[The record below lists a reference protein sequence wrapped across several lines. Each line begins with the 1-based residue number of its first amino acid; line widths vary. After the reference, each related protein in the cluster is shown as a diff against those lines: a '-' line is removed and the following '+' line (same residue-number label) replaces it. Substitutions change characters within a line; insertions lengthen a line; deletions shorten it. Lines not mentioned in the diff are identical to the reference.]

1 MADQKISDMSPA
13 SGLTGVELVPLVQ
26 SGANVRSTTQ
36 AVADYANN
44 ELAVQGKLLPAGG
57 AAGQALAKSSGT
69 DYDVAWADV
78 QEPLPTS
85 TIAGRVLTQQSA
97 TPGDVDWSDPF
108 FLSPGGFS
116 GDVQFNSGF
125 GGFSGAPTAS
135 VVDGDLALLAT
146 VSNPPPP
153 AGKVKLAARSTLNS
167 TWLTQVRPDGA
178 EALLQERLL
187 TVKRAEMSASGN
199 SSASPPVFGML
210 AWTTTGSAG
219 TDTTSSAS
227 FFAQARTWAVGSA
240 TTAGASCGLHYS
252 QLIYGR
258 GAQANAG
265 GFLASW
271 VFGISD
277 AAAVAN
283 ARLFVGFR
291 GVAAAI
297 PSSEPSALVNILGVG
312 ADTGETTLSFLV
324 NDTVGNATKIG
335 TGLSATSRSTDLYRL
350 VIYAPPMATWVAMR
364 LINLRTGVAVEQVFT
379 TDLPDPTTLLTPHFW
394 RNNGGT
400 TLSVRLSISSFY
412 SETYF

>member
-1 MADQKISDMSPA
+1 MADQKISEMSPA

-36 AVADYANN
+36 DVADYANN

-108 FLSPGGFS
+108 FLSPGGLS

-146 VSNPPPP
+146 TSNTPPP
-153 AGKVKLAARSTLNS
+153 AGKVKLLARTTLGTTWLGAARPEGSVTLM
-167 TWLTQVRPDGA
+167 QD
-178 EALLQERLL
+178 RLVA
-187 TVKRAEMSASGN
+187 VKRAELSAPGN
-199 SSASPPVFGML
+199 SSATPTVFGMV

-219 TDTTSSAS
+219 KDTTSAAS
-227 FFAQARTWAVGSA
+227 FFTQARTWAVGSA
-240 TTAGASCGLHYS
+240 ATAGASCGLHYP
-252 QLIYGR
+252 QLVYGR

-297 PSSEPSALVNILGVG
+297 PSSEPSALANVLGVG

-324 NDTVGNATKIG
+324 NDTVGNATKIS
-335 TGLSATSRSTDLYRL
+335 TGLPANTRSTDLYRL
-350 VIYAPPMATWVAMR
+350 SAYAPPMASWVALR
-364 LINLRTGVAVEQVFT
+364 LTNLTTGAAAEQVFT
-379 TDLPDPTTLLTPHFW
+379 TDLPDFATLLTPHFW

-400 TLSVRLSISSFY
+400 ALSVRLSISSFY